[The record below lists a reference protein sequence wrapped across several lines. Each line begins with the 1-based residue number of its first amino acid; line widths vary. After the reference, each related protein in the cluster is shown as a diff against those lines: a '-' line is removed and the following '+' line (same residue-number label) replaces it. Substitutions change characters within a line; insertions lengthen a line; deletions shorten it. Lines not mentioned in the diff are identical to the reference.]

1 MSRNARFWLIL
12 CLSPLLLFAKCV
24 RDPEFSGVEKLVF
37 LGQDSLGVAA
47 ELQVGL
53 FNPNRISLTVRDVD
67 ANIFVFGRYLGH
79 CTLKEKFI
87 LPQKNTAHPV
97 VLVHVQPD
105 SLLALLPQLL
115 SADSAELTLDG
126 VFKLQKGVPF
136 KIRRR
141 STSYLDFR
149 GGVENLLSAA
159 MPKDMF
165 RVRSVIP
172 AGFSLK
178 ETKLN
183 MKVSVTNPLSMA
195 FALDSLQ
202 FDLFANQ
209 QVKPF
214 GVWKMARP
222 INLAPNTVQDLEA
235 LVVINNAKAFTDFLL
250 AVFQEKIIRTEGF
263 AVMRCAEY
271 TFTVPLKQAIPLG
284 KY

>member
-1 MSRNARFWLIL
+1 MSRNARFWLII

-24 RDPEFSGVEKLVF
+24 RDPEFKGVEKLTF

-53 FNPNRISLTVRDVD
+53 YNPNRISLTVRDVD
-67 ANIFVFGRYLGH
+67 AQIFVFGRYLGH
-79 CTLKEKFI
+79 CTLKDKFI
-87 LPQKNTAHPV
+87 MPQKDIAHPV
-97 VLVHVQPD
+97 VVVHVQPD

-136 KIRRR
+136 KMRRR

-149 GGVENLLSAA
+149 GGVESMLSAA

-165 RVRSVIP
+165 RVRSVMP
-172 AGFSLK
+172 SGFSLK

-183 MKVSVTNPLSMA
+183 MKVSVTNPLSMT

-209 QVKPF
+209 QAKPF

-222 INLAPNTVQDLEA
+222 TELAPNTVQELEA

-263 AVMRCAEY
+263 ATMRCAGY
-271 TFTVPLKQAIPLG
+271 TFTVPLKQAIGLG
-284 KY
+284 K